1 MKFRM
6 RSWRA
11 AVLLASLTSFFGI
24 SFAAV
29 ASAASADTGN
39 GGYVRL
45 GNLSETLTP
54 VDIYVVPS
62 SGTTVVE
69 HNIGY
74 GTVLSALD
82 LPAGTYTVDFRTAG
96 TPASSKPVASA
107 VVSVQA
113 GRFYTVAPIDVTG
126 AGSQRRVVDLPDAA
140 STPAGD
146 ASVQAIDAAV
156 QAGPITFNCNYE
168 PGTDGNIL
176 TSAQSGKAATDS
188 VKAGSWTMTASG
200 SKGTSSINASV
211 AANTDRTEIILDTTS
226 GVQILNLLDMVGD
239 QAAKGG
245 VVTGYGPPPG
255 PGSPLP
261 WFALI
266 GAGTL
271 LAAGGGLWLVRTRPG
286 EPVPA
291 AQG

>member
-1 MKFRM
+1 MKLRM
-6 RSWRA
+6 RSLRA
-11 AVLLASLTSFFGI
+11 TLLLAFLTAFFGI
-24 SFAAV
+24 YFA
-29 ASAASADTGN
+29 STASADVAD

-62 SGTTVVE
+62 SGTTTVE
-69 HNIGY
+69 HDIAY
-74 GTVLSALD
+74 GTLLTPLELA
-82 LPAGTYTVDFRTAG
+82 AGTYTVDIRHAG
-96 TPASSKPVASA
+96 AAASSSPAASV

-113 GRFYTVAPIDVTG
+113 NRFYTVAPIDVAG
-126 AGSQRRVVDLPDAA
+126 QGSQRRVVDLPDAA

-156 QAGPITFNCNYE
+156 QHGPITFHCSYE
-168 PGTDGNIL
+168 AGADGNIL
-176 TSAQSGKAATDS
+176 TSASGGQAATDGD
-188 VKAGSWTMTASG
+188 VNAGNWTMTATG
-200 SKGTSSINASV
+200 STGTTSINVPV
-211 AANTDRTEIILDTTS
+211 AANTDRTEIILDTVN

-245 VVTGYGPPPG
+245 IVTGFGPPPG

-261 WFALI
+261 WLVLI
-266 GAGTL
+266 GAGAL
-271 LAAGGGLWLVRTRPG
+271 LVAGSGLWLAGARP
-286 EPVPA
+286 PRKST